1 MTDAQIQSVCKILS
15 NGGVGVL
22 PTDTIFGLVARAHDR
37 DAVLKTYALKNRNTE
52 RPFLVAISDIA
63 QIGDFG
69 IELTAYQ
76 KDMMQVLWS
85 FKSDERTRILEACG
99 VAQKDHE
106 RPISIIITCDDEK
119 YTYIHK
125 GHRSIGFRLVRSN
138 MQGMHARELARIIDR
153 VGPVIATSANIS
165 GQPFATSI
173 EEAQEYFGDRCDFY
187 VPQQHVLHM
196 QPSIVLAL
204 ESHGFS
210 LMRA

>member
-1 MTDAQIQSVCKILS
+1 MTNAQIQSVRELLS
-15 NGGVGVL
+15 MGGVGVM

-37 DAVLKTYALKNRNTE
+37 DAVAKTYELKNRNVE
-52 RPFLVAISDIA
+52 RPFLVVISDIA

-69 IELTAYQ
+69 IELTTYQ
-76 KDMMQVLWS
+76 KDMMQVVWS
-85 FKSDERTRILEACG
+85 FKSDEKTRILEVCG

-125 GHRSIGFRLVRSN
+125 GHRSIGFRLVRN
-138 MQGMHARELARIIDR
+138 DVQNIHARELTHIVDR

-173 EEAQEYFGDRCDFY
+173 EEARTYFGDKCDFY
-187 VPQQHVLHM
+187 VPQQHALHM

-204 ESHGFS
+204 QPHGFS
-210 LMRA
+210 LIRA